1 MPRKQKEAQVAVPDI
16 GTEFAGAEFGDSRLS
31 VRVIDLALRLAE
43 SPMES
48 LPRATGT
55 KRELEGAYRFFKND
69 AVRPLK
75 VLAPHF
81 AQTCQRIAAYDT
93 VLVLHDT
100 TEFQYSGDRD
110 GLGYLRTDESRGYL
124 AHASLAVSAD
134 GLRRPLGLVGL
145 HTWAR
150 KGRAP
155 KARAHGKKKSG
166 AQLAGEHTKESDR
179 WDRQVAA
186 SEAVIGE
193 HAHVVHVM
201 DREGDAYPLL
211 ASLIANGRRFVIR
224 SRVDRIA
231 RSEDEAGLEKIR
243 EIVKRED
250 DLVELEV
257 PISMRPVSKGPS
269 RHPPRGSRVAKLR
282 VTATALSLHKPEYGP
297 ADLPMWLDV
306 NVVHV
311 REVHAP
317 DGAPVDWVLLTSEP
331 VDTLD
336 QVLAILQH
344 YRARWLIEE
353 FFKALKT
360 GCEIEKLQLE
370 SYDALVN
377 ALAVFIPIAWRALQM
392 RSLARTEPDAPA
404 RAVLSDVELDVLRAM
419 GPLKLPAAPTI
430 ADALLG
436 VAMMGGYMRHRVP
449 PGWLTLARGFD
460 KLLLLTAGW
469 IARENSGNL

>member
-1 MPRKQKEAQVAVPDI
+1 MPRKDAEPPVPDI
-16 GTEFAGAEFGDSRLS
+16 ANEFVGADFGDARLE
-31 VRVIDLALRLAE
+31 VRLVDIGLLLAE
-43 SPMES
+43 SPTES

-55 KRELEGAYRFFKND
+55 KRDLEGTYRFLNND

-81 AQTCQRIAAYDT
+81 AQTCQRIAAYET

-100 TEFQYSGDRD
+100 TEFQYSGDRE
-110 GLGYLRTDESRGYL
+110 GLGYLRTDEARGYL

-150 KGRAP
+150 KGLAP
-155 KARAHGKKKSG
+155 KARARGKKKSG
-166 AQLAGEHTKESDR
+166 ALLASERTKESDR
-179 WDRQVAA
+179 WSRQVEA
-186 SEAVIGE
+186 SEDVVGN

-201 DREGDAYPLL
+201 DREGDSYPLL
-211 ASLIANGRRFVIR
+211 ASMVAKGRRFVIR

-250 DLVELEV
+250 DLVELDV
-257 PISMRPVSKGPS
+257 PISMRAVTKGPS

-282 VTATALSLHKPEYGP
+282 VTATALSLHKPEYGV
-297 ADLPMWLDV
+297 DLPMWLDV

-311 REVHAP
+311 REVDAP
-317 DGAPVDWVLLTSEP
+317 DGVPVDWLLLTSEP
-331 VDTLD
+331 VDTLE

-360 GCEIEKLQLE
+360 GCELEKLQLE
-370 SYDALVN
+370 SYEALVN

-392 RSLARTEPDAPA
+392 RSLARTEPNGPA
-404 RAVLSDVELDVLRAM
+404 RSVLSNAELDVLRAM
-419 GPLKLPAAPTI
+419 GPLKLPASPTI
-430 ADALLG
+430 ADALLA

-449 PGWLTLARGFD
+449 PGWMTLARGFD

-469 IARENSGNL
+469 IARESSGDF

>member
-1 MPRKQKEAQVAVPDI
+1 MPRRPIEQPVPDI
-16 GTEFAGAEFGDSRLS
+16 ASEFVGADFGDERLN
-31 VRVIDLALRLAE
+31 VRVVDVALRLAE
-43 SPMES
+43 SPTES

-55 KRELEGAYRFFKND
+55 RRELEGSYRFFNND

-81 AQTCQRIAAYDT
+81 AQTRERVAAYDT

-100 TEFQYSGDRD
+100 TEFQYSGERE
-110 GLGYLRTDESRGYL
+110 GTGYLRTDESRGYL

-134 GLRRPLGLVGL
+134 GLRRPLGVVGL

-155 KARAHGKKKSG
+155 KARARGEKKSG
-166 AQLAGEHTKESDR
+166 ALLASQRTKESDR
-179 WDRQVAA
+179 WNQQVEA
-186 SEAVIGE
+186 SEAVVGGR
-193 HAHVVHVM
+193 AHVIHVM
-201 DREGDAYPLL
+201 DREGDSYPLL
-211 ASLIANGRRFVIR
+211 ASMISNGRRFVIR

-231 RSEDEAGLEKIR
+231 RSEDEAGVEKIR
-243 EIVKRED
+243 KILKRED
-250 DLVELEV
+250 DLVELDV
-257 PISMRPVSKGPS
+257 PISMRPVSSKGPS
-269 RHPPRGSRVAKLR
+269 RHPARGSRVAKLR
-282 VTATALSLHKPEYGP
+282 VTATALSLHKPEYGVE
-297 ADLPMWLDV
+297 LPMWLDV
-306 NVVHV
+306 NVVQVH
-311 REVHAP
+311 EVDAP
-317 DGAPVDWVLLTSEP
+317 DAAPVDWLLLTSEP
-331 VDTLD
+331 VDTLEE
-336 QVLAILQH
+336 VLAILQH

-404 RAVLSDVELDVLRAM
+404 RSVLSSVELDVLRAM
-419 GPLKLPAAPTI
+419 GPLKLPASPTI

-469 IARENSGNL
+469 IARESAGDL